1 MAVLPLKSSRM
12 KQWAIVHF
20 LWAKEHSAHAIH
32 SEMHP
37 VTIVFLARWRKCWLD
52 RNLPQIWRC
61 NGPFISGFRSSRLR
75 FFASG
80 IHKLVERWDKCLNK
94 LGGYVE
100 KWLHNARK
108 SLHLKFQTGKNLLV
122 GFCRPICLTCSL
134 LLVTPRPNCVAAA
147 GGWIFHR
154 VTAVSYTHLTLPT
167 KRIV

>member
-1 MAVLPLKSSRM
+1 MEHPVRIC
-12 KQWAIVHF
+12 KQWRYCDVIGWRLIWQCCRLSLPVWSSEPLFIF

-32 SEMHP
+32 SRMHP
-37 VTIVFLARWRKCWLD
+37 VTIIFLARWRKCWLD

-94 LGGYVE
+94 VGGYVE
-100 KWLHNARK
+100 KWIHNARK

-122 GFCRPICLTCSL
+122 F
-134 LLVTPRPNCVAAA
+134 V
-147 GGWIFHR
+147 
-154 VTAVSYTHLTLPT
+154 
-167 KRIV
+167 